1 MTRVALIADVH
12 ANDVALERVLEDI
25 DATAAEAQIVSLGD
39 VAATGAQPTQVVERL
54 RARANTYVMGNADGY
69 LLDPKPT
76 GDDEFAVKVE
86 EIDRWC
92 AAQLS
97 AAHLDFIASFRPTVA
112 MELGGA
118 DLLAFHGSPKSYD
131 DVILASTPDDDL
143 EAMLD
148 GQRASMMAGGHT
160 HFPMVRRFGESLIVN
175 PGSVGMAYD
184 RSHPVEAIRFAPW
197 AEYALLDANDGRLS
211 IELRRVAFDV
221 DGYIDVVLT
230 SGMPHARW
238 HARGYGSRPRP

>member
-1 MTRVALIADVH
+1 MTRVALVADIH

-25 DATAAEAQIVSLGD
+25 DATAAAAQIVSLGD
-39 VAATGAQPTQVVERL
+39 VAATGPQPTQVVERL
-54 RARANTYVMGNADGY
+54 KARANTYVMGNADAY
-69 LLDPKPT
+69 LLDPKPA
-76 GDDEFAVKVE
+76 GDDDFAVKVE
-86 EIDRWC
+86 DIDRWC
-92 AAQLS
+92 ASRLS
-97 AAHLDFIASFRPTVA
+97 ASHLDFIASFHPTVA

-131 DVILASTPDDDL
+131 DVILASTPDEDV
-143 EAMLD
+143 EALLG

-160 HFPMVRRFGESLIVN
+160 HFAMVRRFGESVIVN

-184 RSHPVEAIRFAPW
+184 RSHPVEAIRLAPW
-197 AEYALLDANDGRLS
+197 AEYALLDANGGRLS

-221 DGYIDVVLT
+221 DGYIDIVLA

-238 HARGYGSRPRP
+238 HAGGYGSGPRP